1 MNYMK
6 EVAKLLELELGEEFK
21 LKDKG
26 GYFNTH
32 FALTENGLENIGD
45 KIVYQNLLECILKG
59 RYDIVKIP
67 KAVLTDKER
76 EYLSQVIRPWK
87 EKVASIAKF
96 EDSFDDEGEKEC
108 IVIKTGSDAVILP
121 FFKKGTMYKGIEVG
135 KKYSL
140 EDLGL

>member
-1 MNYMK
+1 MK

-21 LKDKG
+21 LKDNTNG

-45 KIVYQNLLECILKG
+45 KIIYRNLLECILKG

-87 EKVASIAKF
+87 EEVASIVKF
-96 EDSFDDEGEKEC
+96 EDSFDDEEEKEC
-108 IVIKTGSDAVILP
+108 IVIKTDSDAVILP
-121 FFKKGTMYKGIEVG
+121 FFKKGTMYKRMEVG
-135 KKYSL
+135 KEYSL